1 MQLKLVFVIVD
12 KAKAEKVLRA
22 LEERGLRHLHAMPGT
37 GTAPTALTDILGTG
51 ETEKVMIWGT
61 AKEEE
66 IPAVYD
72 LMKEKF
78 RFEEKNTGIAFTVP
92 VKSVSGP
99 AALALLAGIDAVSG
113 EVKK

>member
-1 MQLKLVFVIVD
+1 M
-12 KAKAEKVLRA
+12 RW
-22 LEERGLRHLHAMPGT
+22 T
-37 GTAPTALTDILGTG
+37 GTAPTGLPDSLGAG
-51 ETEKVMIWGT
+51 GTEKVMIWGT

-99 AALALLAGIDAVSG
+99 AALALLAGLDAVSG

>member
-1 MQLKLVFVIVD
+1 MDSAKKK
-12 KAKAEKVLRA
+12 KAPPRGRFCFLSYFSFFLTVAARLTIRPAPSA
-22 LEERGLRHLHAMPGT
+22 LSELF
-37 GTAPTALTDILGTG
+37 GTG

-99 AALALLAGIDAVSG
+99 AALALLAGLDAVSG